1 MGSSRKG
8 ESPLPGAYFRRVPCQ
23 EPQLLRRQ
31 EFPPLEGQLLRQV
44 LLQELLQEP
53 QQAQQGQEQHHL
65 HDQHRRPRGR
75 RPASASRRT
84 SSSTCST
91 ATPASQWRSQTCP
104 RERRSP
110 WW

>member
-23 EPQLLRRQ
+23 EPQLLRRR

-53 QQAQQGQEQHHL
+53 QRVQQGQEQHHL
-65 HDQHRRPRGR
+65 HDQLRRPRGR
-75 RPASASRRT
+75 PQASASRRT
-84 SSSTCST
+84 SSSTCS
-91 ATPASQWRSQTCP
+91 AGTPASQWRSQTCP
-104 RERRSP
+104 QERQSP